1 MPMAIAFTVSA
12 GLPEWDE
19 ALAGWRCSALAIPG
33 AAIDALYAEGERID
47 SDRYQVPDGL
57 GYVRW
62 IHGSPHPK
70 AVTIAIKLTKELSTK
85 ELTVFWQKAAI
96 VLPVLATILVALIAA
111 LLPLPKSASGASS
124 TFNMWT
130 IKGAVKPPSASEY
143 SAHDVYT
150 FVMPPDLRLN
160 PDYTFE
166 GALPIETRA
175 GKLVLPK
182 ILLALKGKV
191 NYEPP
196 VIHLLNPGERLP
208 TGARD
213 AYDQRIDESQ
223 HVIEIQKPIEFRLTT
238 ADPPY
243 TPSQTASPITLQT
256 GSPPARP

>member
-1 MPMAIAFTVSA
+1 MAIAFTVTV

-19 ALAGWRCSALAIPG
+19 TLAGWRCSALGIPG
-33 AAIDALYAEGERID
+33 AAIDALYAEGQRID
-47 SDRYQVPDGL
+47 RDWYKAEGVGH
-57 GYVRW
+57 VRW
-62 IHGSPHPK
+62 IHGSPHPT
-70 AVTIAIKLTKELSTK
+70 AATIAIKLTKELSTK
-85 ELTVFWQKAAI
+85 ELTAFWQKAAI
-96 VLPVLATILVALIAA
+96 VLPVIATIVVALIAA
-111 LLPLPKSASGASS
+111 LLPLPMSHKSGASS

-166 GALPIETRA
+166 GALPIETRQ

-243 TPSQTASPITLQT
+243 TPSQTASPIISQT